1 MKDKK
6 KNGWIKFV
14 PSLDLPKERV
24 SIAYDT
30 HDERGVRYAYGYFQ
44 FYNGTCGC
52 FWKDGNEQPKVV
64 KAEDIKYW
72 MPVPSLDVQ
81 EEPVSEGLEAAID
94 TYLATYFGG
103 EKEKQDWPFLK
114 KMAIH
119 FANWNKQKDGI
130 SASED
135 LEEAANNAVIA
146 LVPSFGQ
153 KYSDGS
159 YVSCIRDSFKRE
171 ELIKLYKAGAVWQKQ
186 KDKSKVLTEE

>member
-1 MKDKK
+1 MTDKK

-72 MPVPSLDVQ
+72 MPVHSLDIQ
-81 EEPVSEGLEAAID
+81 EEP
-94 TYLATYFGG
+94 
-103 EKEKQDWPFLK
+103 
-114 KMAIH
+114 
-119 FANWNKQKDGI
+119 
-130 SASED
+130 ASED
-135 LEEAANNAVIA
+135 LEEATNNYCLNARKGYPRVKDETDRYICSA
-146 LVPSFGQ
+146 F
-153 KYSDGS
+153 
-159 YVSCIRDSFKRE
+159 
-171 ELIKLYKAGAVWQKQ
+171 KAGAQWQKEQ
-186 KDKSKVLTEE
+186 MMKEAIDGIARPDDSEIWCKLASFNLKDGEKVKIVIVKSK